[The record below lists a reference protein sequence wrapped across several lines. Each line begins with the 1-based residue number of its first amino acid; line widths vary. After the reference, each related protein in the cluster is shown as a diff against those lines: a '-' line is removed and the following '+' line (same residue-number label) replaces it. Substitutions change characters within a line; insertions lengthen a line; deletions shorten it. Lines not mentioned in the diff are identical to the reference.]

1 MDQKFSKKKI
11 LLHLIDHVTI
21 ISASTFI
28 PSKEPNVIIN
38 AKFTSCIQIFGAP
51 RKFLTDTRG
60 KFVNAEFSKMCTAM
74 NITVEVT
81 AAESL
86 FSNGLVE
93 RYNFIIAYMMD
104 KTLEES
110 HLDLILPYPSV

>member
-1 MDQKFSKKKI
+1 
-11 LLHLIDHVTI
+11 
-21 ISASTFI
+21 
-28 PSKEPNVIIN
+28 
-38 AKFTSCIQIFGAP
+38 
-51 RKFLTDTRG
+51 
-60 KFVNAEFSKMCTAM
+60 M

-86 FSNGLVE
+86 FSNDLVE

>member
-1 MDQKFSKKKI
+1 
-11 LLHLIDHVTI
+11 
-21 ISASTFI
+21 
-28 PSKEPNVIIN
+28 
-38 AKFTSCIQIFGAP
+38 
-51 RKFLTDTRG
+51 
-60 KFVNAEFSKMCTAM
+60 M